1 MGKRE
6 LLQEHAMPTQHVA
19 CAGACLPVL
28 LSHWGKK
35 SGAPGGRS
43 LAYVL
48 GNMLSA
54 GGEGLLTSSPLTSV

>member
-1 MGKRE
+1 
-6 LLQEHAMPTQHVA
+6 MPV
-19 CAGACLPVL
+19 VL
-28 LSHWGKK
+28 AHWGKA

-54 GGEGLLTSSPLTSV
+54 GGALLACTQCILWSLRCCKVFALRIIT

>member
-1 MGKRE
+1 
-6 LLQEHAMPTQHVA
+6 
-19 CAGACLPVL
+19 VL

-54 GGEGLLTSSPLTSV
+54 GGEQPIISLPSPETETEPHDWCVFLHAG